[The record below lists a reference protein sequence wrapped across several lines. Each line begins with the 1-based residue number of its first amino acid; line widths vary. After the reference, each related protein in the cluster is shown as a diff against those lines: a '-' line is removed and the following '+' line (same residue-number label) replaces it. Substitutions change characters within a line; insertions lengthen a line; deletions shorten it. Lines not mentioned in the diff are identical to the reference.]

1 MTAVTEN
8 SENYKHMIIMDV
20 VNKDELGDKD
30 PLPVDYCFMQDF
42 AKNMLAREP
51 NRVIRRPGE
60 LDCEYFIRVAKNNLE
75 EYIIYLFNR
84 GIRQLDLLTYYNEP
98 FDSQQP
104 TEHIA
109 ITRNMYDKYN
119 AIIRIQ
125 CGVSL
130 QTIYFV
136 HILANSE
143 EELPEFFASHLAWLH
158 SRIREEDNSNIVF
171 DSPEYQ
177 EKKKKNFANFCE
189 AIEANRILREEV
201 ERERK
206 EKRDK
211 PSTENKELEKNN
223 EDPDDVVERPSK
235 RRCTITLKDEAEDF
249 EDSIVC
255 GYNDDDIDS
264 NQYSDN
270 GEDDEE
276 ENDEEEEDSA
286 ISLSSSSSSSSRRTV
301 TRTVCHKDGSIT
313 TFTYTK

>member
-1 MTAVTEN
+1 MTAVNEN
-8 SENYKHMIIMDV
+8 SENYKHMIVMDV
-20 VNKDELGDKD
+20 MNNKELGDKD
-30 PLPVDYCFMQDF
+30 PLPIDYCFMQGF

-60 LDCEYFIRVAKNNLE
+60 LDCEYFVRIAKSNLE

-84 GIRQLDLLTYYNEP
+84 GIRQSDLLLHHNDTLDYE
-98 FDSQQP
+98 P
-104 TEHIA
+104 TEYIMV
-109 ITRNMYDKYN
+109 TRNMYDKYN
-119 AIIRIQ
+119 CIIRIQ
-125 CGVSL
+125 CGVSM

-143 EELPEFFASHLAWLH
+143 EELPEFFASHVAWLH
-158 SRIREEDNSNIVF
+158 SRIREEDNSNISF

-177 EKKKKNFANFCE
+177 EKKKKNFTIFCE
-189 AIEANRILREEV
+189 CTEANRILREEV

-235 RRCTITLKDEAEDF
+235 RRCTITLQDEDEDF
-249 EDSIVC
+249 EDSVVC
-255 GYNDDDIDS
+255 EYNDDDIDS

-270 GEDDEE
+270 GEEDDEE
-276 ENDEEEEDSA
+276 ENDEEEKDSA
-286 ISLSSSSSSSSRRTV
+286 ISLSSSSSSRRTV